1 MAQFTGMDVAAVRQ
15 LSTQMSAKADEI
27 GQIASQLTN
36 SLQGAQW
43 VGPDRER
50 FLSEWQGQHVAA
62 LNRVVEG
69 LRAASQTANRNAQ
82 EQEAASNG

>member
-15 LSTQMSAKADEI
+15 LSQQLTAKADEI
-27 GQIASQLTN
+27 SNIASQLTN

-50 FLSEWQGQHVAA
+50 FLSEWQSQHSTA
-62 LNRVVEG
+62 LQRVVEG
-69 LRAASQTANRNAQ
+69 LRQASQTANRNAQ
-82 EQEAASNG
+82 EQESASNA